1 MKRFQYNNLT
11 VGSDPEFFITNK
23 EGKLVSSIGVIEGT
37 KYDPQKLALLGAGF
51 AIQTDNVLGEFN
63 IPCSTTAHEAANSIA
78 IMKAYISG
86 FLSGKDLLPKYVAS
100 STFDKSELNSAE
112 ARMFG
117 CSPDYNAWTEDVNL
131 KPDGNS
137 TRLRSAGCH
146 FHVGYD
152 SPGEEESINV
162 IKALDLFLGVP
173 SILID
178 SDTKRRSLYG
188 KSGCFR
194 FCAFGCEY
202 RTMSGFMLSSNEL
215 TKWCFDQIFIAMDFL
230 NKNGIDEIQSDSEL
244 IQEAINDGNSEIAYA
259 LIEKYG
265 INLKY

>member
-11 VGSDPEFFITNK
+11 VGSDPEFFITNR
-23 EGKLVSSIGVIEGT
+23 EGKLVSSIGIIEGT
-37 KYDPQKLALLGAGF
+37 KYEPQKLAQLGAGF

-63 IPCSTTAHEAANSIA
+63 IPCSTTAHEAAKSIA

-86 FLSGKDLLPKYVAS
+86 FLSGKGLLPKYMAS
-100 STFDKSELNSAE
+100 GMFDKDQLNSAE

-117 CSPDYNAWTEDVNL
+117 CSPDYNAWLEDVNL

-152 SPGEEESINV
+152 NPGEEESLNV
-162 IKALDLFLGVP
+162 IKVLDLFLGVP

-215 TKWCFDQIFIAMDFL
+215 TQWCFNQIFIAIKYL
-230 NKNGIDEIQSDSEL
+230 NENGIDEVQSDAEL
-244 IQEAINDGNSEIAYA
+244 IQETINTGNTELAYE
-259 LIEKYG
+259 LMVKYG
-265 INLKY
+265 ISIKY